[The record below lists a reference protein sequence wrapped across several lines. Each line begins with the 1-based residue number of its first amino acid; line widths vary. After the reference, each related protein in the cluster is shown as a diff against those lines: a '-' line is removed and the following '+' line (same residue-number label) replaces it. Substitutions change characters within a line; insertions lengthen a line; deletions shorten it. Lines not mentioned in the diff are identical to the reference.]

1 MQQVIAAG
9 ITPESVGVMERL
21 VALDRE
27 MKKDAAAVE
36 FAGAFA
42 RLQASLKTFQ
52 PTKAVPDKHGN
63 VRYTYLPDE
72 EIMRAVTPLAE
83 REGVAFAPGARFCS
97 DGDDAGLRLAF
108 SLYDEASLAEGARR
122 LGRAVRAAASA

>member
-1 MQQVIAAG
+1 MSTENAELALQGESRVAAAQPTPLALMQQVIAAG

-63 VRYTYLPDE
+63 VRYTYLPYD
-72 EIMRAVTPLAE
+72 EIMRQV
-83 REGVAFAPGARFCS
+83 
-97 DGDDAGLRLAF
+97 
-108 SLYDEASLAEGARR
+108 
-122 LGRAVRAAASA
+122 